1 MPKSPPV
8 TRTVYS
14 LTLATHLII
23 LNFSRLLLK
32 FHECLNFNTEQV
44 KCPRYRE
51 VVASI
56 LQKAEFSCSILRS
69 VAVTLITTPP
79 HRGRVG
85 ALFGRSPART
95 VRTLGSRCFAHP
107 STAGPGPK
115 CAVTLL
121 QSGVLDRH
129 ILQLSVGA
137 KPLFYHDD
145 LDHQARGRRSKNHTA
160 ILLQTVLG
168 SKSLGLQSW

>member
-32 FHECLNFNTEQV
+32 FHECLNFNTEQI

-79 HRGRVG
+79 PWQ
-85 ALFGRSPART
+85 GRSTFWQKSCPDCSNPGLSMLCPPQHSRTRAQMRCNPPA
-95 VRTLGSRCFAHP
+95 VRC
-107 STAGPGPK
+107 
-115 CAVTLL
+115 
-121 QSGVLDRH
+121 SG
-129 ILQLSVGA
+129 
-137 KPLFYHDD
+137 
-145 LDHQARGRRSKNHTA
+145 
-160 ILLQTVLG
+160 
-168 SKSLGLQSW
+168 